1 MWAFSI
7 GRQTM
12 TKPSFL
18 GSQALWDAPTIS
30 HVPSAQENMSLAK
43 GSHMFASR
51 PKKSGYQQQ
60 LNPELVQLGLLN
72 VVGTTMIITSIRSQ
86 KSGYD
91 PNRGEI

>member
-1 MWAFSI
+1 MINHEQPSNVGVLI

-12 TKPSFL
+12 TKPSFW
-18 GSQALWDAPTIS
+18 GSQALWDALTIS
-30 HVPSAQENMSLAK
+30 HVIPSAQENMSLAK

-72 VVGTTMIITSIRSQ
+72 I
-86 KSGYD
+86 
-91 PNRGEI
+91 